1 MDCASGRR
9 SEPRTCNNHLVT
21 DDLTRARSPL
31 FDFADRLVDE
41 LAARDPLFAT
51 MAGVAGYDDQLPDF
65 SVEHQADDERMLGE
79 SLLAVASIDPVDDVD
94 RVAKAVI
101 VERLSS
107 DRALIATGEARR
119 TFSVIWSPLSE
130 IRQVFELMD
139 ARTPDEAAVIT
150 ARLNA
155 VSDSLLSWRGSL
167 ASATSQ
173 QLPSRRHVL
182 GVADQARTYA
192 DGSFADFAQ
201 RVAASAAVDPDRSGL
216 RAAAVAAERAC
227 ADLATWLHTDVAPR
241 TTLEDGCGRERYAP
255 WATYFTGAQLDL
267 DELYQWGWEESRQ
280 IHERMAAL
288 AASMYPT
295 ATGLRDAANRLDR
308 DPDQLV
314 DGTAALLARLRAFVD
329 AAVEQLDGVHFDIDP
344 RVRFC
349 DVRLAPEGSASAAY
363 YIPVSEDL
371 SRPGTTWYPTMGA
384 TTFAWWRF
392 PATWYHEAVPGHH
405 LQSAIAMLAAD
416 RQSRFHRL
424 RGWTSGYGE
433 GWALYAERLMEELG
447 GYSSAAEEFGYLA
460 GQALRANRVVVD
472 IGLHLGLAAP
482 DDLGV
487 LGSLGDCSGRPW
499 NAEMAVA
506 LLEEWAIEE
515 HASAVSEVD
524 RYLGMPGQAISYKV
538 GQRRWLEVREAARGR
553 LGARFDLK
561 AFHQQALELG
571 PVGLDLFG
579 AEMAAWSISKP

>member
-1 MDCASGRR
+1 M
-9 SEPRTCNNHLVT
+9 NT
-21 DDLTRARSPL
+21 DPTTPARSAL
-31 FDFADRLVDE
+31 FAFADRLVDE
-41 LAARDPLFAT
+41 LASRDPLFAT

-65 SVEHQADDERMLGE
+65 SLEHQADDERMLRA
-79 SLLAVASIDPVDDVD
+79 SLLAVDAIAPLDDVD
-94 RVAKAVI
+94 RIAKAVI

-107 DRALIATGEARR
+107 DLALLASGETRR
-119 TFSVIWSPLSE
+119 TFSVISSPLSE

-139 ARTPDEAAVIT
+139 ARTPADAAVIAT
-150 ARLNA
+150 RLGA
-155 VSDSLLSWRGSL
+155 VSDSLGSWRDSL
-167 ASATSQ
+167 QAATSE

-182 GVADQARTYA
+182 GVADQAQTYA
-192 DGSFADFAQ
+192 DGSYASFAQ
-201 RVAASAAVDPDRSGL
+201 RVATSAAVDLDRSGL
-216 RAAAVAAERAC
+216 RAAAAAADDAC
-227 ADLATWLHTDVAPR
+227 GDLAAWLRTVVAPR
-241 TTLEDGCGRERYAP
+241 TVLEDGCGRERYAP
-255 WATYFTGAQLDL
+255 WATYFTGAELDL
-267 DELYQWGWEESRQ
+267 DELYRWGWEESRR
-280 IHERMAAL
+280 IHERMVEL
-288 AASMYPT
+288 AESMYPGVG
-295 ATGLRDAANRLDR
+295 GLRDASVRLDR
-308 DPDQLV
+308 DPGQLV
-314 DGTAALLARLRAFVD
+314 DGTTELLARLRAFVD
-329 AAVEQLDGVHFDIDP
+329 GAVQQLDGVHFDIDP
-344 RVRFC
+344 RVHFC

-447 GYSSAAEEFGYLA
+447 GYASPAEEFGYLA

-472 IGLHLGLAAP
+472 IGLHLGFEAP
-482 DDLGV
+482 GDLGV

-499 NAEMAVA
+499 TAEMAVA

-524 RYLGMPGQAISYKV
+524 RYLGLPGQAISYKV
-538 GQRRWLEVREAARGR
+538 GQRRWLEVREAARER
-553 LGARFDLK
+553 LGSRFDLK
-561 AFHQQALELG
+561 EFHRQALELG
-571 PVGLDLFG
+571 PVGLDLFA
-579 AEMAAWSISKP
+579 AEMTAWSAATDR

>member
-1 MDCASGRR
+1 MN
-9 SEPRTCNNHLVT
+9 TVT
-21 DDLTRARSPL
+21 TNDQTTARSPL
-31 FDFADRLVDE
+31 FVFADRLVDE

-65 SVEHQADDERMLGE
+65 SVEHQHDDERMLGE
-79 SLLAVASIDPVDDVD
+79 SLRVVEAIEPTDDVD
-94 RVAKAVI
+94 RIAKAVI

-107 DRALIATGEARR
+107 DRALLRAGEVRR
-119 TFSVIWSPLSE
+119 TFSVISSPLSE

-139 ARTPDEAAVIT
+139 ARSPADAAVIAT
-150 ARLNA
+150 RLDA
-155 VSDSLLSWRGSL
+155 VASSLASWRGSL
-167 ASATSQ
+167 ANATSE

-182 GVADQARTYA
+182 GVADQASTYA
-192 DGSFADFAQ
+192 DGSFAELAQ
-201 RVAASAAVDPDRSGL
+201 RVAIATGVDLDGSGL
-216 RAAAVAAERAC
+216 RDAAAAADRAC
-227 ADLATWLHTDVAPR
+227 GELAQWLRSTVAPR
-241 TTLEDGCGRERYAP
+241 TTTEEGCGRERYVP
-255 WATYFTGAQLDL
+255 WARYFTGAELDL
-267 DELYQWGWEESRQ
+267 EELYQWGWEESRR
-280 IHERMAAL
+280 IHDRMVAL
-288 AASMYPT
+288 ADSMYPGVG
-295 ATGLRDAANRLDR
+295 GLREASVLLDQ
-308 DPDQLV
+308 DPDQLI
-314 DGTAALLARLRAFVD
+314 DGTQALLARLRSFVD
-329 AAVEQLDGVHFDIDP
+329 AAVERLDGVHFDIDP

-405 LQSAIAMLAAD
+405 LQAAIAMLAAD

-433 GWALYAERLMEELG
+433 GWALYAERLMEELD
-447 GYSSAAEEFGYLA
+447 GYASPAEEFGYLA
-460 GQALRANRVVVD
+460 GQALRANRIVVD
-472 IGLHLGLAAP
+472 VGLHLGLDAP

-487 LGSLGDCSGRPW
+487 LGSLGDCSARPW
-499 NAEMAVA
+499 TAEMAVA

-538 GQRRWLEVREAARGR
+538 GQRRWLEVRDGARAR

-561 AFHQQALELG
+561 SFHQQALVLG
-571 PVGLDLFG
+571 PLGLDLFA
-579 AEMAAWSISKP
+579 AEMAAWSTDAT